1 MAKQLLNAFDGA
13 LIVEEENG
21 VVTLSVSKDAS
32 IGGGEAAGL
41 LKIEGS
47 AKVVLDGQTGLK
59 LAESL
64 LNAHLPE
71 KLQPLAQ
78 VVEGV
83 VNQAI
88 AAIE

>member
-1 MAKQLLNAFDGA
+1 MAKQLLSAFDGA
-13 LIVEEENG
+13 LTVEEENG
-21 VVTLSVSKDAS
+21 VVTLNVSKSAS
-32 IGGGEAAGL
+32 VGGGEAAGI
-41 LKIEGS
+41 LKVEGE
-47 AKVVLDGQTGLK
+47 AKIQLDGQTGLK

-83 VNQAI
+83 LKSS
-88 AAIE
+88 